1 MDVPKPQRAA
11 LKTGQLLK
19 AETITDKHVLKETQ
33 AGSFCLFQGQ
43 SSADTTCSLL
53 HPLKSLE
60 LLTTKKKKKKRKF
73 HQQFTKEEFGREM
86 YKILREIKPNN
97 PITALQN

>member
-43 SSADTTCSLL
+43 SSADTTYSLL

-60 LLTTKKKKKKRKF
+60 LLTTKKKKKKK
-73 HQQFTKEEFGREM
+73 KEVPSAV
-86 YKILREIKPNN
+86 YKGTIWKRNV
-97 PITALQN
+97 

>member
-19 AETITDKHVLKETQ
+19 AETTTDKHVLKETQ

-43 SSADTTCSLL
+43 SSADKTCSLL
-53 HPLKSLE
+53 HPLKRLE
-60 LLTTKKKKKKRKF
+60 LLTTKKKKRKF
-73 HQQFTKEEFGREM
+73 HQQFTKEQFGRKM